1 MYVLHRS
8 NPTDTER
15 FCQQRF
21 FVIRVA
27 LPECK
32 DFAEQLGATNM
43 TTLEQDRDTLAALGR
58 QAGVESSAARRQL
71 KLPLA
76 PSLERRR
83 LQAYLI
89 FLLLDGAVIVG
100 SLLAVSLLYFGR
112 ADDPQTLQQINLY
125 LPLYWTAA
133 LMTRT
138 YSIDSLISLKFSQ
151 VRAVTAILI
160 ALTLTIFVAFFSK
173 SSEQFSRVSTIASIT
188 VTAAALAWVRAVA
201 QPLVRLRCG
210 AIAQNVLV
218 IDDGGIPIR
227 IPHAWHVDT
236 REHRLRPDRSDPHM
250 LDRLGMFMT
259 NMDRVVVSC
268 PPERRKDWALV
279 FKGSNI
285 SGEIVDPEVQE
296 MGVLGARRGHGFG
309 SLVVSVGPL
318 GLRERAV
325 KRVMDLAIAG
335 GATIALAPLLLV
347 TALLIWLEDRGP
359 VFFLQQRQGR
369 NNRLFWIFKFRSMR
383 VEKLDAT
390 GSRSASRDDDRITRI
405 GRFIRKTSIDELPQL
420 LNVLRGDMSIVG
432 PRPHAIG
439 SLAGQKRF
447 WEVDPRYLLRHSLK
461 PGLTGLAQIRGLRGA
476 TDSEADLTGRL
487 QADLEYLD
495 GWTAL
500 RDIRIIFATFAVLVH
515 DRAF

>member
-1 MYVLHRS
+1 
-8 NPTDTER
+8 
-15 FCQQRF
+15 
-21 FVIRVA
+21 
-27 LPECK
+27 
-32 DFAEQLGATNM
+32 M
-43 TTLEQDRDTLAALGR
+43 TTLERDRDILAPFVGQSGDVA
-58 QAGVESSAARRQL
+58 SAAKRQL

-76 PSLERRR
+76 PSLEKRR
-83 LQAYLI
+83 LQAYLLL
-89 FLLLDGAVIVG
+89 LLLDGFVIVG
-100 SLLAVSLLYFGR
+100 SLLTVSLLYIGR
-112 ADDPQTLQQINLY
+112 GDDPQTLQQVYLY
-125 LPLYWTAA
+125 LPLYWGAA
-133 LMTRT
+133 LITRT
-138 YSIDSLISLKFSQ
+138 YSIQALTSLRFSQ
-151 VRAVTAILI
+151 ARSIMAIAI
-160 ALTLTIFVAFFSK
+160 AMTLTIFVAFFTK
-173 SSEQFSRVSTIASIT
+173 SSEQFSRVSTLASLSVIAI
-188 VTAAALAWVRAVA
+188 ALVWARAVV
-201 QPLVRLRCG
+201 QPLIRSVCG
-210 AIAQNVLV
+210 ATAQNVLV
-218 IDDGGIPIR
+218 IDDGGSPVR
-227 IPHAWHVDT
+227 VPHAWHVDT

-318 GLRERAV
+318 GMRSRAM
-325 KRVMDLAIAG
+325 KRAMDLAIAG
-335 GATIALAPLLLV
+335 SATIALAPLLLTV
-347 TALLIWLEDRGP
+347 ALLIWLEDRGP

-369 NNRLFWIFKFRSMR
+369 NNRLFWIYKFRSMR
-383 VEKLDAT
+383 VEKLDASGT
-390 GSRSASRDDDRITRI
+390 RSASRDDDRITRI
-405 GRFIRKTSIDELPQL
+405 GRFIRRTSIDELPQL
-420 LNVLRGDMSIVG
+420 LNVVRGDMSIVG

-476 TDSEADLTGRL
+476 TDSEADLSSRL

-495 GWTAL
+495 GWTAI
-500 RDIRIIFATFAVLVH
+500 RDIRIIFATFTVLVH

>member
-1 MYVLHRS
+1 M
-8 NPTDTER
+8 
-15 FCQQRF
+15 
-21 FVIRVA
+21 
-27 LPECK
+27 
-32 DFAEQLGATNM
+32 GATIIM
-43 TTLEQDRDTLAALGR
+43 TTLERDRETLAALARREG
-58 QAGVESSAARRQL
+58 GDSATARRQL

-83 LQAYLI
+83 LQVYLT
-89 FLLLDGAVIVG
+89 LLILDGLVIVS

-125 LPLYWTAA
+125 LPLYWGAA
-133 LMTRT
+133 LMTQT
-138 YSIDSLISLKFSQ
+138 YSIGALTSLRFSQ
-151 VRAVTAILI
+151 ARSVLAILI

-173 SSEQFSRVSTIASIT
+173 SSDQFSRVFTFTSIIVIA
-188 VTAAALAWVRAVA
+188 VGLAWTRAAV
-201 QPLVRLRCG
+201 QPLIRQLCG

-218 IDDGGIPIR
+218 IDDGGSPVR
-227 IPHAWHVDT
+227 IAHAWHIDA
-236 REHRLRPDRSDPHM
+236 REHRLRPERCDPHM

-259 NMDRVVVSC
+259 NMDRVIVSC
-268 PPERRKDWALV
+268 QPERRKDWALV

-296 MGVLGARRGHGFG
+296 MGVLGARRGQGFG
-309 SLVVSVGPL
+309 SLVVSAGPL
-318 GLRERAV
+318 GLRARAA
-325 KRVMDLAIAG
+325 KRAMDLAITGCAI
-335 GATIALAPLLLV
+335 IALAPLLLI

-359 VFFLQQRQGR
+359 IFFLQQRQGR
-369 NNRLFWIFKFRSMR
+369 NNRLFWIYKFRSMR

-390 GSRSASRDDDRITRI
+390 GARSACRDDDRITRI

-476 TDSEADLTGRL
+476 TDSEADLTSRL

-495 GWTAL
+495 GWTAI
-500 RDIRIIFATFAVLVH
+500 RDIRIILATFAVLVH